1 MPNLDSYVL
10 NVIFGLISAGLLALC
25 RHLNKKLKDYQLLL
39 EKQEYEDIE
48 DIINKKLEPIQESIG
63 VLKAYINEVASKG
76 EVLRAETISSWGYRI
91 TQLCELY
98 LKQKYMTQEQYAQ
111 LREMYDTY
119 VHLGGNGKTKA
130 LYLKTTETLEVK
142 EQ

>member
-63 VLKAYINEVASKG
+63 VLRAYIDEVASKG
-76 EVLRAETISSWGYRI
+76 EVLRAETIAS
-91 TQLCELY
+91 
-98 LKQKYMTQEQYAQ
+98 
-111 LREMYDTY
+111 
-119 VHLGGNGKTKA
+119 
-130 LYLKTTETLEVK
+130 
-142 EQ
+142 